1 MSPCRFLVKCARTL
15 ADVAG
20 ARYASLLR
28 YWGGFEMRL
37 VGTKNKWIVAFV
49 GIVLISTILTP
60 AAQEEGTQNGEWPSY
75 GGDLAHTR
83 YSPLDQ
89 ITGDNFNDLEVA
101 WRFRTDNF
109 GPTPEFLLQSTPL
122 MVNGVVYTVA
132 GTRRAAVALDAATGE
147 ILWFHRYDEGERG
160 EAAPRRL
167 SGRGLTYLN
176 DGADGKIFYVTP
188 GYHLIGLNALTGQRL
203 ADFGSDGIV
212 DLKTEL
218 DQDVDP
224 ITGEIGLHA
233 APVAVGNTIVIGAAH
248 LPGGSPKSM
257 RNTKGFI
264 RGYDTTTGD
273 RKWIFHTIPQGD
285 EYGNDTWE
293 GDSWR
298 YTGNTGV
305 WGQMTIDPELGMAYL
320 PVEMPTNDYYGGHRL
335 GDNLFSDTL
344 VALNLET
351 GERVWHFQ
359 TTHHDVWDWD
369 LPAAPVLTDIT
380 VDGRDIKAVSLPTK
394 QSWLYVFDRETGE
407 PVWPIEEILVP
418 PSDIPGEVLSPTQ
431 PHPTK
436 PPAFDQQGIMP
447 DDLIDFTPE
456 LRERAL
462 EVLNKFRYGRSI
474 FTPPSVGTA
483 DGTYGTLQVPASTG
497 GVNWPGG
504 SFDPETG
511 IFYQYSK
518 TEVTNLGLVNDPER
532 SDMNFIRGRPEG
544 VSARQEAL
552 NIEGI
557 PIIKPPWGRISAID
571 LNRGEILWQT
581 PHGETADNIRNHRL
595 LEGVEVPRTGRPG
608 RVGTLITKTLVIA
621 GDGGTFT
628 NDEGVSGAMLRAY
641 DKMTGAEL
649 GAVFIPARQSGSP
662 MTYTVDGKQH
672 LVVAVSGGGHGGEL
686 VAFRLP

>member
-1 MSPCRFLVKCARTL
+1 MTFV
-15 ADVAG
+15 G
-20 ARYASLLR
+20 ARRNWFLTFFGL
-28 YWGGFEMRL
+28 
-37 VGTKNKWIVAFV
+37 
-49 GIVLISTILTP
+49 GIVSTSLVLG
-60 AAQEEGTQNGEWPSY
+60 AQEEGTQNGEWPSY

-89 ITGDNFNDLEVA
+89 INGDNFNDLEVA

-109 GPTPEFLLQSTPL
+109 GPTPEFRLQSTPL
-122 MVNGVVYTVA
+122 MVNGVLYTTA
-132 GTRRAAVALDAATGE
+132 GTRRAAVALDATTGE

-160 EAAPRRL
+160 AAAPRRL
-167 SGRGLTYLN
+167 SGRGLTYLD
-176 DGADGKIFYVTP
+176 DGGDGKIFYVTP
-188 GYHLIGLNALTGQRL
+188 GYHLIGLNAITGQRL
-203 ADFGSDGIV
+203 DDFGNDGII

-218 DQDVDP
+218 DQDIDLV
-224 ITGEIGLHA
+224 TGEIGLHA

-257 RNTKGFI
+257 SNTKGYI
-264 RGYDTTTGD
+264 RGYDATTGS
-273 RKWIFHTIPQGD
+273 RKWIFHTVPQGD

-305 WGQMTIDPELGMAYL
+305 WGQMTIDAELGMAYL
-320 PVEMPTNDYYGGHRL
+320 PVEMPTNDYYGGHRV
-335 GDNLFSDTL
+335 GDNLFSDSL
-344 VALNLET
+344 VALDLET
-351 GERVWHFQ
+351 GERKWHFQ

-369 LPAAPVLTDIT
+369 LPAAPVLVDIT
-380 VDGRDIKAVSLPTK
+380 VDGRDIKAVALPTK

-407 PVWPIEEILVP
+407 PVWPIEELPVP

-447 DDLIDFTPE
+447 EDLVDFTPE

-462 EVLNKFRYGRSI
+462 EVLDKFRYGRSI

-483 DGTYGTLQVPASTG
+483 DGKYGTLQVPASTG

-518 TEVTNLGLVNDPER
+518 TEVTNLGLVNDPDR

-552 NIEGI
+552 NVEGI

-571 LNRGEILWQT
+571 LNKGELLWQVA
-581 PHGETADNIRNHRL
+581 HGETADNIRNHRL
-595 LEGVEVPRTGRPG
+595 LEGVDVPRTGRPG

-621 GDGGTFT
+621 GDGGAFT
-628 NDEGVSGAMLRAY
+628 NDEGVQGAMLRAY
-641 DKMTGAEL
+641 DKMTGQEL
-649 GAVFIPARQSGSP
+649 GAVYIPQMQTGSP
-662 MTYTVDGKQH
+662 MTYMIDGKQH
-672 LVVAVSGGGHGGEL
+672 IAVAVSGGGYGGEL
-686 VAFRLP
+686 VVFRLP

>member
-1 MSPCRFLVKCARTL
+1 MRF
-15 ADVAG
+15 
-20 ARYASLLR
+20 
-28 YWGGFEMRL
+28 

-49 GIVLISTILTP
+49 AMVFISTILTP
-60 AAQEEGTQNGEWPSY
+60 SAQEEGTQNGEWPSY

-89 ITGDNFNDLEVA
+89 ITGDNFNELEVA
-101 WRFRTDNF
+101 WSFRTDNF
-109 GPTPEFLLQSTPL
+109 GPTPEFSLQSTPL

-160 EAAPRRL
+160 DAAPRRL
-167 SGRGLTYLN
+167 SGRGLAYVD

-188 GYHLIGLNALTGQRL
+188 GYHLIGLNALTGHRVT
-203 ADFGSDGIV
+203 DFGSDGIV

-224 ITGEIGLHA
+224 VTGEIGLHA

-335 GDNLFSDTL
+335 GDNLFSDSL
-344 VALNLET
+344 VALDLET

-380 VDGRDIKAVSLPTK
+380 VDGRAIKAVSLPTK

-407 PVWPIEEILVP
+407 PVWPIEEIPVP

-436 PPAFDQQGIMP
+436 PPAFDQQGIGP

-511 IFYQYSK
+511 IFYHYSK
-518 TEVTNLGLVNDPER
+518 TEITNLGLVNDPDR

-595 LEGVEVPRTGRPG
+595 LEGVDVPRTGRPG

-628 NDEGVSGAMLRAY
+628 NEEGVSGAMLRAY
-641 DKMTGAEL
+641 DKMTGVER

-662 MTYTVDGKQH
+662 MTYTIDGKQH
-672 LVVAVSGGGHGGEL
+672 LVVAVSGGGYGGEL